1 MKRRALLFGFTAWF
15 PGRAGEPRVIDV
27 FTDMAASL
35 TDGDAAGF
43 MRPFDPAM
51 PGVDTLRARVEALVS
66 QAEVLSSIEF
76 LSNEGD
82 GASRAVELDWKMQ
95 LRERREAGRV
105 FQRRQAVKCRLER
118 RGRKWQITAFEASD
132 LFAPPGPGRV

>member
-1 MKRRALLFGFTAWF
+1 MHRRALLFGLAAWL
-15 PGRAGEPRVIDV
+15 PARAGEPRMIDV

-51 PGVDTLRARVEALVS
+51 PGVEALRARIVALVA
-66 QAEVLSSIEF
+66 QTEVLSSIGF
-76 LSNEGD
+76 HSNEGD
-82 GASRAVELDWKMQ
+82 GASRAVELDWTIQ

-105 FQRRQAVKCRLER
+105 FRRRQAVKCRLER
-118 RGRKWQITAFEASD
+118 RGNRWRITAFEPAE
-132 LFAPPGPGRV
+132 LFAPPASDLP